1 MGFSLQ
7 RPLLLQSTSS
17 RCLGFSSCD
26 TRVSATL
33 ARGLQS
39 ASSAAVV
46 YGLSCSV
53 ARGILPDQGSN
64 PCTLHW
70 QADSQPLR
78 HQGSPEPEL
87 FLKVKNAPLPF
98 SIVFF
103 PDNDDDEKYDDEN
116 NSYGTHCYRIGWT
129 DPHLG
134 PGPGQNPLPLR
145 VCQFVVSVNGLNVLH
160 VDYRTVSN
168 LILTG
173 PRTIVMEVME
183 ELEC

>member
-1 MGFSLQ
+1 MRGLSPVATSRGYSSLQCMGFSLQ

-53 ARGILPDQGSN
+53 ACGILPDQGSN
-64 PCTLHW
+64 LCTLHW

-98 SIVFF
+98 SIIFF
-103 PDNDDDEKYDDEN
+103 PDNDDDE
-116 NSYGTHCYRIGWT
+116 
-129 DPHLG
+129 
-134 PGPGQNPLPLR
+134 
-145 VCQFVVSVNGLNVLH
+145 VS
-160 VDYRTVSN
+160 
-168 LILTG
+168 
-173 PRTIVMEVME
+173 IVPFFKDHRRKNQMQ
-183 ELEC
+183 CS